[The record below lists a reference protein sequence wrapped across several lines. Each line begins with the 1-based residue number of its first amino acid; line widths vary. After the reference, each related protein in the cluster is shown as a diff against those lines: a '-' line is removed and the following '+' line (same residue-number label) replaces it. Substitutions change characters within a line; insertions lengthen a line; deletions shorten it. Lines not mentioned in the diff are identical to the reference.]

1 MSATNDT
8 ATLQALLA
16 KKAEAQKKQEEEEH
30 WEEEELQKQLE
41 EVRS

>member
-1 MSATNDT
+1 MSSTDDT

-30 WEEEELQKQLE
+30 QEEEDLQRHLE
-41 EVRS
+41 EVRA